1 MAKQEEYMKKTILKL
16 LIFFLLLSG
25 TGYCFYRY
33 GYKNGSNAQ
42 QKTDPDDTQGDMYLN
57 KEAYRQLVT
66 NIDYG
71 EQITYV
77 IGHISPDSDA
87 VTAAVGYA
95 DFLNQ
100 LGIEAKAVT
109 AGKLNNETRYA
120 FEQLGIEAPEV
131 LQDATGKQFVLVD
144 HSGYEQ
150 SIDNMRNARVVGIVD
165 HHGIGDVINTEIIN
179 VRSAPVGATASLVY
193 QCFRECGLEIGPQTA
208 RALIVGILSNTENL
222 ESNVCEL
229 DIIAFNDLKEI
240 ASIADTDSLYAGMAE
255 ARIDYTGM
263 TDYEIF
269 KNDFKKYEANGTT
282 FSLSVASAK
291 DDDAVKKLADRMYDA
306 MVENYDTLGIDMLFA
321 KASNTVEDTMIMI
334 AYPEDAVDLLKRCY
348 DNYDGEKYF
357 VFDNSLSRKKKIVPK
372 IMEILNEE

>member
-1 MAKQEEYMKKTILKL
+1 
-16 LIFFLLLSG
+16 
-25 TGYCFYRY
+25 
-33 GYKNGSNAQ
+33 
-42 QKTDPDDTQGDMYLN
+42 
-57 KEAYRQLVT
+57 
-66 NIDYG
+66 
-71 EQITYV
+71 
-77 IGHISPDSDA
+77 
-87 VTAAVGYA
+87 
-95 DFLNQ
+95 
-100 LGIEAKAVT
+100 
-109 AGKLNNETRYA
+109 
-120 FEQLGIEAPEV
+120 
-131 LQDATGKQFVLVD
+131 
-144 HSGYEQ
+144 
-150 SIDNMRNARVVGIVD
+150 
-165 HHGIGDVINTEIIN
+165 
-179 VRSAPVGATASLVY
+179 
-193 QCFRECGLEIGPQTA
+193 
-208 RALIVGILSNTENL
+208 
-222 ESNVCEL
+222 
-229 DIIAFNDLKEI
+229 
-240 ASIADTDSLYAGMAE
+240 MAE